1 MSTPADR
8 VLSCTVC
15 LRTVGA
21 LFKDAGLFGSRIVAG
36 KAGERGMQICDD
48 HLPLIVAVTAPREL
62 AGWLLEALGPRDE
75 PPKGFC
81 YLCETAIRA
90 EAEALRQAG
99 PRGVACGRHGPSDS
113 RELGKMKELL
123 VRIAAG
129 ERLLYMEELS
139 AIRAA
144 LIARASMRGS
154 QAHVLKL
161 E

>member
-1 MSTPADR
+1 MSAPAAR
-8 VLSCTVC
+8 VLSCTIC
-15 LRTVGA
+15 LSMVGA
-21 LFKDAGLFGSRIVAG
+21 LFKDAGIFGSRVGAG
-36 KAGERGMQICDD
+36 RAGERGMQICDD

-62 AGWLLEALGPRDE
+62 AAWLLAASARANSPTDGR
-75 PPKGFC
+75 C
-81 YLCETAIRA
+81 YLCGTAARTET
-90 EAEALRQAG
+90 EALSQAG
-99 PRGVACGRHGPSDS
+99 PRGVACGRHGPTDPG
-113 RELGKMKELL
+113 EVGKMKDLL
-123 VRIAAG
+123 GRIAAG